1 MENQSSEGRF
11 LWPGVA
17 IVCACIVG
25 AGVYFG
31 LKDSAPAPASSPAT
45 GSPAPSSYS
54 QADTAPL
61 AAPSGSAPGNDDTQG
76 VVVYVTRSG
85 KKYHRASCS
94 YLRKSKTRSYSTR
107 RWRRRAS
114 PRSATRAL
122 PNPWPS

>member
-1 MENQSSEGRF
+1 MDNQSSEGRF

-17 IVCACIVG
+17 VVCACIVG

-31 LKDSAPAPASSPAT
+31 LKDSAPAPVAPASSPAT

-54 QADTAPL
+54 QPDTAPL
-61 AAPSGSAPGNDDTQG
+61 ATPGNTDTQG

-94 YLRKSKTRSYSTR
+94 YLRKSQIPISLSEARGQYGPCSR
-107 RWRRRAS
+107 CR
-114 PRSATRAL
+114 P
-122 PNPWPS
+122 PN

>member
-17 IVCACIVG
+17 VVCACIVG

-31 LKDSAPAPASSPAT
+31 LKDSAQAPVAPASSPAT

-54 QADTAPL
+54 QP
-61 AAPSGSAPGNDDTQG
+61 APGSTDTQG
-76 VVVYVTRSG
+76 VMVYVTRTG

-94 YLRKSKTRSYSTR
+94 YLRKSKIPISLSEARGQYGPCSR
-107 RWRRRAS
+107 CR
-114 PRSATRAL
+114 P
-122 PNPWPS
+122 PN